1 MSWRGWLALAVVGLT
16 VGMAM
21 VPVRRLEVVEGRTG
35 RLLFATRIQPG
46 EGFEIRYIHSVEHF
60 PVSGRFRV
68 EPDDRLRVME
78 TRFARFGAGL
88 PDLMPGVEYERASG
102 EFRQRDPGVILD
114 ELALRVHGF
123 TQHELAHAKGRV
135 RLSSLV
141 PDGGLIRIRVA
152 ERRAWELWRAA
163 DLLWH

>member
-78 TRFARFGAGL
+78 TRF
-88 PDLMPGVEYERASG
+88 
-102 EFRQRDPGVILD
+102 
-114 ELALRVHGF
+114 
-123 TQHELAHAKGRV
+123 
-135 RLSSLV
+135 
-141 PDGGLIRIRVA
+141 
-152 ERRAWELWRAA
+152 
-163 DLLWH
+163 